1 MIKEFRDF
9 INRGNLV
16 DIAVAFVLGV
26 AFASVVNTFTER
38 IVYPVLG
45 YVFNS
50 SGLEDLGVFG
60 KTVDGVQQGS
70 VGAFIGA
77 VLNFVIV
84 ALVMF
89 LVVKAYNHVRAAAE
103 EEAPSGPTEVQLLTE
118 IRDSLQT
125 RA

>member
-1 MIKEFRDF
+1 MVKEFRDF